1 MVKKIKRIMA
11 GMICL
16 ALIFSMLPTT
26 TVRADMGG
34 WTKDSNG
41 VMTITGTTITVRE
54 AYGTLYIEGIGAI
67 PDYTPATYT
76 MRPWHY
82 LDFHTVSIGPGIT
95 EIGSYAFA
103 DKVKIKRVNIPA
115 TTFIKDNTSFANVS
129 QDVIFRVSGSVPTTK
144 QFQTITYTS
153 LDSIAANA
161 PNAAQCMFI
170 MDNGTVAQQFREKAY
185 PYMKY
190 VYSAQD
196 SSAPWERKEDT
207 TKNVKFDPVCKISP
221 ENDMGILTNMT
232 AHRRLQGSAF
242 MEYISYFLGDYT
254 YLCSYNMALTDQN
267 GTIYGTNGTKKYVL
281 YLPKKE
287 QIVARQY
294 RLIEMGPDG
303 QLYYLD
309 DLDNNYAT
317 VTFETFYPTSTY
329 ALVYKYDY
337 ALLQAM
343 TTQAGIA
350 TTP

>member
-1 MVKKIKRIMA
+1 MVKKLKRIMA

-103 DKVKIKRVNIPA
+103 DKVKIKKVNIPA

-129 QDVIFRVSGSVPTTK
+129 KDIIFRVSGSVPTTK

-190 VYSAQD
+190 V
-196 SSAPWERKEDT
+196 
-207 TKNVKFDPVCKISP
+207 
-221 ENDMGILTNMT
+221 
-232 AHRRLQGSAF
+232 
-242 MEYISYFLGDYT
+242 
-254 YLCSYNMALTDQN
+254 
-267 GTIYGTNGTKKYVL
+267 
-281 YLPKKE
+281 
-287 QIVARQY
+287 
-294 RLIEMGPDG
+294 
-303 QLYYLD
+303 
-309 DLDNNYAT
+309 
-317 VTFETFYPTSTY
+317 
-329 ALVYKYDY
+329 
-337 ALLQAM
+337 
-343 TTQAGIA
+343 
-350 TTP
+350 